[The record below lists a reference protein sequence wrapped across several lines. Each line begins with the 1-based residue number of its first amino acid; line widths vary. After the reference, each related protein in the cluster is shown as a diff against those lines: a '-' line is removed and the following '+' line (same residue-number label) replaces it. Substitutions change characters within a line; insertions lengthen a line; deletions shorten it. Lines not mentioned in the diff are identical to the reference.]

1 MNSSRIVPT
10 ALYEEVAERLR
21 QRIFAHDLA
30 PGQWVDEQALAEEYG
45 ISRTPLREALKVLA
59 AEGLVTLKPRRG
71 CYVTELSERDVSDIV
86 AILALL
92 EARCAQECTAR
103 AGKAEVAR
111 LEAIHKRLED
121 CGRGGDVEGFFDAN
135 QEFHRVIQEIAD
147 NRWAAQIIADMRK
160 VIKLSRH
167 HSLLVQGRLQNSLKE
182 HRDIMAA
189 IKAGDPARAEA
200 AMRRHIE
207 QGRDALTRNA
217 RRDDAPASAVG

>member
-10 ALYEEVAERLR
+10 ALYEQVAERLR

-71 CYVTELSERDVSDIV
+71 CYVTELSERDVSEIV

-92 EARCAQECTAR
+92 EARCAHECTAH

-121 CGRGGDVEGFFDAN
+121 CGRSGDVEGFFDAN

-147 NRWAAQIIADMRK
+147 NRWATQIIADMRK

-207 QGRDALTRNA
+207 QGRDALTRHT
-217 RRDDAPASAVG
+217 RRDDAPASVAG